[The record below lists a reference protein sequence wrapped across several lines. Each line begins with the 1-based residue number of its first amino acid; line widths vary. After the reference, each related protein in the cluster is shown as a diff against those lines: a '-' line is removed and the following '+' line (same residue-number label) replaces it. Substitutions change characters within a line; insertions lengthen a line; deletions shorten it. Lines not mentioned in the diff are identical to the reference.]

1 MKHAGRAAGVLLH
14 PTSLPGPFGVGDFG
28 PEAGRFLQWAEKAG
42 QRIWQVLPLGPT
54 GGGDSPYGTLSAF
67 AGNPL
72 LLSPDALAEEGLLTP
87 AAVREE
93 ADSPVSE
100 PDFAGARLRKA
111 RLLRAAWDTLGRD
124 RRGLED
130 FEGYRRSPEQ
140 AYWLRDWALFSALRE
155 KFRGSS
161 WVRWPEDLSRRD
173 ANALR
178 SAEADLAGEVA
189 FHEFVQFVFARQWQ
203 TIRDDAA
210 ARGIAILGDVPI
222 YVVHDSVDVW
232 VNQRLFVLDAEGRP
246 DLVAGVPP
254 DYFSKTGQLW
264 GYPLYR
270 WDRMEETGFAWWV
283 ERLRRNREL
292 ANTLRI
298 DHFRGFAEYWAVPAG
313 EPTAVNGRWLPGPGR
328 KLFDRLRKELGP
340 LDLVAEDLG
349 TITPDVDALR
359 EELRMPGMKVL
370 QFAFS
375 EDDSPHLPHNHVAE
389 SVAYTGTHDNDTTRG
404 WFATAGPE
412 ERRRLRDYFG
422 SEEETVV
429 WDFIRAAYGS
439 VADRAIVPMQD
450 LLDLPSAARMNDP
463 AEPAG
468 NWAWRLSAADVPPA
482 LAGRLRHL
490 AEVSGRLPSP

>member
-1 MKHAGRAAGVLLH
+1 MADRAAGVLLH

-28 PEAGRFLQWAEKAG
+28 PEAGRFLRWAEQAG

-72 LLSPDALAEEGLLTP
+72 LISPDALAEEGLLTP
-87 AAVREE
+87 AAVRETDATQ
-93 ADSPVSE
+93 ADS
-100 PDFAGARLRKA
+100 DFTAARGRKA
-111 RLLRAAWDTLGRD
+111 RLLRAAWDVLPREP
-124 RRGLED
+124 RLLED
-130 FEGYRRSPEQ
+130 FESYRLGAEQ

-155 KFRGSS
+155 KFSGSS

-173 ANALR
+173 PTALR
-178 SAEADLAGEVA
+178 SAEADLADEVA
-189 FHEFVQFVFARQWQ
+189 FHEFVQFLFSRQWRR
-203 TIRDDAA
+203 IRDDAA

-232 VNQRLFVLDAEGRP
+232 VNQHLFSLDAAGRP
-246 DLVAGVPP
+246 DRVAGVPP

-292 ANTLRI
+292 ADTLRI

-313 EPTAVNGRWLPGPGR
+313 EPTAVHGRWVPGPGR
-328 KLFDRLRKELGP
+328 KLFDRLRTELGA

-404 WFATAGPE
+404 WFAAASPE
-412 ERRRLRDYFG
+412 ERRRLRDYLG
-422 SEEETVV
+422 SDAESVV

-450 LLDLPSAARMNDP
+450 LLDLPSEARMNDP
-463 AEPAG
+463 AVPAG
-468 NWAWRLSAADVPPA
+468 NWTWRLPAAEVPA
-482 LAGRLRHL
+482 SLGERLRDLAGI
-490 AEVSGRLPSP
+490 SGRLLPD